1 MKRVSHIS
9 PVLAAGVL
17 LLAAGLLALWIGP
30 GLIQYAFLPRQ
41 EKLPDLLSRL
51 EDVRAAMDTTLPQLT
66 LHAQKSGV
74 TLTADSVSRNDV
86 CLYMTGPNW
95 HEVYPRRFLAGRPV
109 SAADAEEKARVIVLD
124 EKTAF
129 LFFGDRDPLG
139 QTVSLGDLKLEVIG
153 VAAHDRR
160 IGEPGPWAAWVPLG
174 LMEDADL
181 MVLSA
186 PAPASPA
193 LWPVFRTAAGD
204 AFGPGE
210 MICLPKEKTA
220 ATMMLRWILIA
231 AAIWA
236 MRSFLRRLG
245 ALIRRQAALIREES
259 RRRYAAR
266 LIPWALWRLTP
277 CALGIL
283 AAVAA
288 GYGLA
293 LLAFAPA
300 RIFPEWI
307 PESLGDF
314 SAWVSRFWD
323 LTSAAAQPV
332 SLKTPELAEL
342 RFCSGLI
349 RWGTVLTLL
358 GFLRLLAPSVRPGA
372 RASKNPS

>member
-17 LLAAGLLALWIGP
+17 LLAAGLLALWTGP

-174 LMEDADL
+174 LMEDA
-181 MVLSA
+181 A
-186 PAPASPA
+186 
-193 LWPVFRTAAGD
+193 
-204 AFGPGE
+204 
-210 MICLPKEKTA
+210 
-220 ATMMLRWILIA
+220 
-231 AAIWA
+231 
-236 MRSFLRRLG
+236 
-245 ALIRRQAALIREES
+245 
-259 RRRYAAR
+259 
-266 LIPWALWRLTP
+266 
-277 CALGIL
+277 
-283 AAVAA
+283 
-288 GYGLA
+288 
-293 LLAFAPA
+293 
-300 RIFPEWI
+300 
-307 PESLGDF
+307 
-314 SAWVSRFWD
+314 
-323 LTSAAAQPV
+323 
-332 SLKTPELAEL
+332 
-342 RFCSGLI
+342 SGLKCSKYI
-349 RWGTVLTLL
+349 LSSGRP
-358 GFLRLLAPSVRPGA
+358 RAMPSGRV
-372 RASKNPS
+372 K